1 MRVKNLRNKKIRDNP
16 FCRTFIFTPQRV
28 LQLRVS
34 SKLNNLAAFKHL
46 PFFFTRV
53 AKHDATKTPFSIL
66 KKIDEFLGN
75 FGGRR
80 QIDAESGE
88 RSDSFA
94 SMSAAVSEL
103 SRISGRGGAESAP

>member
-1 MRVKNLRNKKIRDNP
+1 M
-16 FCRTFIFTPQRV
+16 TPLKRHF
-28 LQLRVS
+28 L
-34 SKLNNLAAFKHL
+34 FK
-46 PFFFTRV
+46 
-53 AKHDATKTPFSIL
+53 

-103 SRISGRGGAESAP
+103 SRIFGRGGAESAP